1 MKLFAI
7 NCRDG
12 EGSAELRQKYFAEHL
27 ANVEAAIDS
36 IAVAG
41 PLKEGEQTVGSLFI
55 VKVENK
61 AAARAI
67 VEADPYFAAGV
78 WRAIEVDEFLG
89 VAGDWVG
96 GKTW

>member
-7 NCRDG
+7 YCRDG
-12 EGSAELRQKYFAEHL
+12 AGGAKLRQTYFAEHL

-41 PLKEGEQTVGSLFI
+41 PLKEGEKTVGSLFI
-55 VKVENK
+55 VKAEDK

-78 WRAIEVDEFLG
+78 WGAIDIDEFFG